1 MIKDAVEKKYGGR
14 KPIMISECGSAY
26 RTNGDINETD
36 SEWAAKYLKQIYTF
50 IPMVYPQ
57 VKLIA
62 YFNAKMNYEVN
73 YYNLDG
79 DSELQN
85 SYNDVT
91 ESPWFIQNN
100 NTNSAGQFF
109 KKGRQ
114 YNNDERRYNTVRIS
128 TYIRIGLG
136 KC

>member
-1 MIKDAVEKKYGGR
+1 MGG
-14 KPIMISECGSAY
+14 KIFK
-26 RTNGDINETD
+26 T
-36 SEWAAKYLKQIYTF
+36 IYTF

-85 SYNDVT
+85 AYNDVT
-91 ESPWFIQNN
+91 ESPCLYKIIIQ
-100 NTNSAGQFF
+100 TAPDNSL
-109 KKGRQ
+109 K
-114 YNNDERRYNTVRIS
+114 RRAVQ
-128 TYIRIGLG
+128 
-136 KC
+136 

>member
-1 MIKDAVEKKYGGR
+1 
-14 KPIMISECGSAY
+14 
-26 RTNGDINETD
+26 
-36 SEWAAKYLKQIYTF
+36 
-50 IPMVYPQ
+50 
-57 VKLIA
+57 
-62 YFNAKMNYEVN
+62 MNYEVN

-85 SYNDVT
+85 AYNDVT

-109 KKGRQ
+109 KKGGQ

-128 TYIRIGLG
+128 AHIRIGLG

>member
-1 MIKDAVEKKYGGR
+1 
-14 KPIMISECGSAY
+14 
-26 RTNGDINETD
+26 
-36 SEWAAKYLKQIYTF
+36 
-50 IPMVYPQ
+50 MVYPQ

-85 SYNDVT
+85 AYNDVT

-109 KKGRQ
+109 KKAG
-114 YNNDERRYNTVRIS
+114 S
-128 TYIRIGLG
+128 TITMKTAIQHCTHIRTYTDRIG
-136 KC
+136 